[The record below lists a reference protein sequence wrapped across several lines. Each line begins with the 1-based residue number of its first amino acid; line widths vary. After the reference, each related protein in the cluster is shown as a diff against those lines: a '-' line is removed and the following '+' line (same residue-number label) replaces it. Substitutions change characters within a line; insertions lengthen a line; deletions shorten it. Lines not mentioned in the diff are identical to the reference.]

1 MRFTVKE
8 FQKEYS
14 AFMKDS
20 NSERRARAF
29 FEKNHEKLPK
39 FFSDRLVSPN
49 FYDLSKKEYLRPCL
63 EREVPI
69 DCIYGFSW
77 LFEEFDSPDVQSEG
91 RPLAE
96 RLARIFCDCPD
107 RIVNPIPLVQIGE
120 NRYIA
125 NDGNHRIYSAYLRS
139 WQSVPAW
146 IEGTLYME
154 NTNS

>member
-20 NSERRARAF
+20 NSEKLARAF

-49 FYDLSKKEYLRPCL
+49 FYDLSKKDYLRPCL

-77 LFEEFDSPDVQSEG
+77 LFEDFDSPDVQSEG

-154 NTNS
+154 NTN

>member
-8 FQKEYS
+8 FQNEYS
-14 AFMKDS
+14 TFMKDS
-20 NSERRARAF
+20 NSEMLAYAF
-29 FEKNHEKLPK
+29 FKMNHKRLPK
-39 FFSDRLVSPN
+39 FFSDRYVSPSL
-49 FYDLSKKEYLRPCL
+49 YDLSKKEYLRPYI
-63 EREVPI
+63 EREVSI

-77 LFEEFDSPDVQSEG
+77 LFEDFDSPEIQSEG

-96 RLARIFCDCPD
+96 RLVRIFFDCPD

-120 NRYIA
+120 NCYIA

-146 IEGTLYME
+146 IEGTLYVE
-154 NTNS
+154 NTN

>member
-77 LFEEFDSPDVQSEG
+77 LFEDFDSPDVQSEG

-96 RLARIFCDCPD
+96 RLVRIFFDCPD

-120 NRYIA
+120 NCYIA

-146 IEGTLYME
+146 IEGTLYVE
-154 NTNS
+154 NTN